1 MSNASDAFDVVVIG
15 SGPGGY
21 VAAIR
26 CAQLGLSTACVE
38 RENLGGICLN
48 WGCIP
53 TKALLRSA
61 EVLDTF
67 QHAKEFGIIA
77 GDVRPDFPAMI
88 QRSRAIAD
96 KVSKGVGFLFRKN
109 KIAHLQGTATLLARK
124 GPPQGFP
131 RAREARGPSSALDRS
146 PSVAWQ
152 PHKVQIEAG
161 SERKVIEAKHV
172 ILATGARAK
181 SLPGVE
187 LDGTRIIEYRKAMTL
202 PEQPRSL
209 VVLGAGAIG
218 VEFASFYRSLGS
230 EVTIVEFLP
239 RIVPNEDP
247 EISRELSRA
256 FEKKGIRLLAGHKL
270 TAAKNTGDRVA
281 ITVEPV
287 AGGGP
292 QSLEA
297 DVLLVAVGI
306 AANTENL
313 GLEAHGVALERGF
326 IKVDAE
332 NRCGDGLWAIGDVA
346 GRGLAHVAS
355 AEGVFVAEKL
365 AGVHA
370 PEIHYDAIP
379 SCTYCH
385 PEIASVGLTEEKAR
399 AQDIPIK
406 VGKMPFRALAKATAA
421 GDPNG
426 FVKVIWHAE
435 TGALVGAHLI
445 GPAVTDLIAEFTLAK
460 TTEVNA
466 ESLAYTIHAHP
477 TFAEALRIATE
488 DALGH
493 AVDL

>member
-1 MSNASDAFDVVVIG
+1 MSEPYDVIVIG

-26 CAQLGLSTACVE
+26 CAQLGLKTACVE
-38 RENLGGICLN
+38 RAELGGICLN

-53 TKALLRSA
+53 TKALLKSA
-61 EVLDTF
+61 EILE
-67 QHAKEFGIIA
+67 HAQRAKDFGILV
-77 GDVRPDFPAMI
+77 DNPRPDFPAI
-88 QRSRAIAD
+88 IKRSRDISD
-96 KVSKGVGFLFRKN
+96 KISKGVGFLFRKN
-109 KIAHLQGTATLLARK
+109 KIESIAGTATLLARS
-124 GPPQGFP
+124 GP
-131 RAREARGPSSALDRS
+131 
-146 PSVAWQ
+146 WQ
-152 PHKVQIEAG
+152 PHRVQIDQAG
-161 SERKVIEAKHV
+161 GARLVLETKHV

-181 SLPGVE
+181 SLPGIT
-187 LDGTRIIEYRKAMTL
+187 LDGERIIEYRKAMTL
-202 PEQPRSL
+202 PAQPKRM

-218 VEFASFYRSLGS
+218 VEFASFYRALGV

-247 EISRELSRA
+247 EISKELARA
-256 FEKKGIRLLAGHKL
+256 FERRGIQLLAGHKL
-270 TAAKNTGDRVA
+270 TSAKNAGDRVEMA
-281 ITVEPV
+281 VEPS
-287 AGGGP
+287 AGG
-292 QSLEA
+292 EA
-297 DVLLVAVGI
+297 RTLTADILLVAVGV

-313 GLEAHGVALERGF
+313 GLEAHGVALDRGF

-332 NRCGDGLWAIGDVA
+332 NRCGEGLWAIGDVI

-355 AEGVFVAEKL
+355 AEGVFVAEKI
-365 AGVHA
+365 AGAHA
-370 PEIHYDAIP
+370 PEVRYDAIP
-379 SCTYCH
+379 ACTYCH

-399 AQDIPIK
+399 AQNIPIK

-426 FVKVIWHAE
+426 FVKVLWHAE
-435 TGALVGAHLI
+435 TGALVGAHMI

>member
-1 MSNASDAFDVVVIG
+1 MSDTYDVVVIG

-26 CAQLGLSTACVE
+26 CAQLGLKTACVE

-61 EVLDTF
+61 ELLETM
-67 QHAKEFGIIA
+67 HRAKEFGIIA
-77 GDVRPDFPAMI
+77 GDIRPDFPAMI

-109 KIAHLQGTATLLARK
+109 KIAHLAGTATLL
-124 GPPQGFP
+124 P
-131 RAREARGPSSALDRS
+131 RTGAWKPHRIQIDAAGGPS
-146 PSVAWQ
+146 V
-152 PHKVQIEAG
+152 VET
-161 SERKVIEAKHV
+161 KHV
-172 ILATGARAK
+172 ILATGARAR
-181 SLPGVE
+181 SLPGIAI
-187 LDGTRIIEYRKAMTL
+187 DGERIIEYRKAMTL
-202 PEQPRSL
+202 PAQPRSM

-218 VEFASFYRSLGS
+218 VEFASFYRALGV

-247 EISRELSRA
+247 EISKELTRA
-256 FEKKGIRLLAGHKL
+256 FERRGFQLLTGHKL
-270 TAAKNTGDRVA
+270 TSAKNAGDRVEM
-281 ITVEPV
+281 TVEPG
-287 AGGGP
+287 AGG
-292 QSLEA
+292 EA
-297 DVLLVAVGI
+297 RALTADILLVAVGV

-313 GLEAHGVALERGF
+313 GLEAHGVALDRGF

-332 NRCGDGLWAIGDVA
+332 NRCGEGLWAIGDVI

-355 AEGVFVAEKL
+355 AEGVFVAEKI
-365 AGVHA
+365 AGAHA
-370 PEIHYDAIP
+370 PEVRYDAIP
-379 SCTYCH
+379 ACTYCH
-385 PEIASVGLTEEKAR
+385 PEIASVGLTEENAR
-399 AQDIPIK
+399 AQNIPIK
-406 VGKMPFRALAKATAA
+406 VGRMPFRALAKATAA

-435 TGALVGAHLI
+435 TGALVGAHMI

>member
-1 MSNASDAFDVVVIG
+1 MSDTYDVVVIG

-26 CAQLGLSTACVE
+26 CAQLGLKTACVE

-61 EVLDTF
+61 ELLETM
-67 QHAKEFGIIA
+67 HRAKEFGIIA
-77 GDVRPDFPAMI
+77 GDIRPDFPAMI
-88 QRSRAIAD
+88 QRSRGIAD

-109 KIAHLQGTATLLARK
+109 KIAHLAGTATLL
-124 GPPQGFP
+124 P
-131 RAREARGPSSALDRS
+131 RTGAWKPHRIQIDGAGGK
-146 PSVAWQ
+146 SV
-152 PHKVQIEAG
+152 VET
-161 SERKVIEAKHV
+161 KHV
-172 ILATGARAK
+172 ILATGARAR
-181 SLPGVE
+181 SLPGIAI
-187 LDGTRIIEYRKAMTL
+187 DGERIIEYRKAMTL
-202 PEQPRSL
+202 PAQPRSMI
-209 VVLGAGAIG
+209 VLGAGAIG
-218 VEFASFYRSLGS
+218 VEFASFYRSLGV

-239 RIVPNEDP
+239 RLVPNEDP
-247 EISRELSRA
+247 EVSKELARA
-256 FEKKGIRLLAGHKL
+256 FDKRGIQTLVGHKL
-270 TAAKNTGDRVA
+270 TSAKNAGDHVA
-281 ITVEPV
+281 ITAEPS
-287 AGGGP
+287 AGGEAR
-292 QSLEA
+292 SLTT
-297 DVLLVAVGI
+297 DILLVAVGV

-313 GLEAHGVALERGF
+313 GLEAHGVALDRGF

-332 NRCGDGLWAIGDVA
+332 NRCGDGLWAIGDVI

-355 AEGVFVAEKL
+355 AEGVFVAEKI
-365 AGVHA
+365 AGAHA
-370 PEIHYDAIP
+370 PEVRYDAIP
-379 SCTYCH
+379 ACTYCH

-399 AQDIPIK
+399 AQNIPIK
-406 VGKMPFRALAKATAA
+406 VGRMPFRALAKASAA
-421 GDPNG
+421 GDPSG
-426 FVKVIWHAE
+426 FVKVLWHAE
-435 TGALVGAHLI
+435 TGALVGAHMI

>member
-1 MSNASDAFDVVVIG
+1 MSDAFDVVVIG

-26 CAQLGLSTACVE
+26 CAQLGLRTACVE

-61 EVLDTF
+61 EVLETF
-67 QHAKEFGIIA
+67 HRAQEFGIIA
-77 GDVRPDFPAMI
+77 GEVRPDFPAMI
-88 QRSRAIAD
+88 QRSRGIAE
-96 KVSKGVGFLFRKN
+96 KVSKGVGFLFKKN
-109 KIAHLQGTATLLARK
+109 KIAHIAGTATLL
-124 GPPQGFP
+124 P
-131 RAREARGPSSALDRS
+131 RTPGKLHRLQIDANTGRS
-146 PSVAWQ
+146 
-152 PHKVQIEAG
+152 
-161 SERKVIEAKHV
+161 VIEAKHV

-181 SLPGVE
+181 SLPGIT
-187 LDGTRIIEYRKAMTL
+187 LDGERIIEYRKAMTL
-202 PEQPRSL
+202 PEQPKSII
-209 VVLGAGAIG
+209 VLGAGAIG
-218 VEFASFYRSLGS
+218 VEFASFYRSLGTR
-230 EVTIVEFLP
+230 VTIVEFLP
-239 RIVPNEDP
+239 RLVPNEDP
-247 EISRELSRA
+247 DISKELARA
-256 FEKKGIRLLAGHKL
+256 FDRKGIQLFVGHKL
-270 TAAKNTGDRVA
+270 TSAKVTGSQVA
-281 ITVEPV
+281 VTVEPA
-287 AGGGP
+287 AGGEP
-292 QSLEA
+292 RALEA
-297 DVLLVAVGI
+297 DILLVAVGV

-313 GLEAHGVALERGF
+313 GLEAHGITLERGF
-326 IKVDAE
+326 IKVDAA
-332 NRCGDGLWAIGDVA
+332 NRCGDGLWAIGDVT

-355 AEGVFVAEKL
+355 AEGVFVAEKI
-365 AGVHA
+365 AGAHA

-379 SCTYCH
+379 ACTYCH

-399 AQDIPIK
+399 AQNIPIK

>member
-1 MSNASDAFDVVVIG
+1 MADAYDVVVIG

-26 CAQLGLSTACVE
+26 CAQLGLKTACVE

-61 EVLDTF
+61 EVLETF
-67 QHAKEFGIIA
+67 HRAKEFGIIA
-77 GDVRPDFPAMI
+77 GDARADFPAMI
-88 QRSRAIAD
+88 QRSRGIAD
-96 KVSKGVGFLFRKN
+96 KVSKGVGFLFKKN
-109 KIAHLQGTATLLARK
+109 KITHIAGTATLLPRK
-124 GPPQGFP
+124 G
-131 RAREARGPSSALDRS
+131 
-146 PSVAWQ
+146 AWR
-152 PHKVQIEAG
+152 PHELQIDAG
-161 SERKVIEAKHV
+161 TTRQLIETKHV
-172 ILATGARAK
+172 ILATGARAR
-181 SLPGVE
+181 SLPGIV
-187 LDGTRIIEYRKAMTL
+187 LDGERIIEYRKAMTL
-202 PEQPRSL
+202 PEQPKSM

-218 VEFASFYRSLGS
+218 VEFASFYRTLGT

-239 RIVPNEDP
+239 RLVPNEDP
-247 EISRELSRA
+247 DISKELARA
-256 FEKKGIRLLAGHKL
+256 FERKGMKLLVGHKL
-270 TAAKNTGDRVA
+270 TQAKPAADHVA
-281 ITVEPV
+281 ITAEPTAGGDPV
-287 AGGGP
+287 A
-292 QSLEA
+292 LKA
-297 DVLLVAVGI
+297 DILLVAVGV
-306 AANTENL
+306 AANIENI
-313 GLEAHGVALERGF
+313 GLEAHDVALERGF
-326 IKVDAE
+326 IKVDAS
-332 NRCGDGLWAIGDVA
+332 NRCGDNLWAIGDVI

-355 AEGVFVAEKL
+355 AEGVFVAEKI

-379 SCTYCH
+379 ACTYCH

-399 AQDIPIK
+399 AQNIPIK

>member
-1 MSNASDAFDVVVIG
+1 MSDVYDVVVIG

-26 CAQLGLSTACVE
+26 CAQLGLKTACVE

-67 QHAKEFGIIA
+67 HHAKEFGIIT
-77 GDVRPDFPAMI
+77 GEVRADFPAII
-88 QRSRAIAD
+88 QRSRGIAE
-96 KVSKGVGFLFRKN
+96 KVSKGVGFLFKKN
-109 KIAHLQGTATLLARK
+109 KIAHLAGTATLL
-124 GPPQGFP
+124 P
-131 RAREARGPSSALDRS
+131 RSQPWR
-146 PSVAWQ
+146 
-152 PHKVQIEAG
+152 PHKIQIDAASG
-161 SERKVIEAKHV
+161 RSEIETKHV
-172 ILATGARAK
+172 ILATGARAR
-181 SLPGVE
+181 SLPGID
-187 LDGTRIIEYRKAMTL
+187 LDGERIIEYRKAMTL
-202 PEQPRSL
+202 PAQPKSL

-218 VEFASFYRSLGS
+218 VEFASFYRSLGT

-239 RIVPNEDP
+239 RLVPNEDP
-247 EISRELSRA
+247 DISKELARA
-256 FEKKGIRLLAGHKL
+256 FDKRGLQQLVGHKL
-270 TAAKNTGDRVA
+270 TSAKNAGDHVA
-281 ITVEPV
+281 ITVEPA
-287 AGGGP
+287 AGG
-292 QSLEA
+292 EA
-297 DVLLVAVGI
+297 RELTADILLVAVGV

-313 GLEAHGVALERGF
+313 GLEAHAIALDRGF
-326 IKVDAE
+326 IKVDAH
-332 NRCGDGLWAIGDVA
+332 NRCGDLLWAIGVVI

-355 AEGVFVAEKL
+355 AEGVFVAETI
-365 AGVHA
+365 AGAHA

-379 SCTYCH
+379 ACTYCH
-385 PEIASVGLTEEKAR
+385 PEIASVGLTEEKAK
-399 AQDIPIK
+399 AQNIPIK
-406 VGKMPFRALAKATAA
+406 VGKMPFRALAKALAA
-421 GDPNG
+421 NEPDG

-435 TGALVGAHLI
+435 TGALVGAHMI

>member
-1 MSNASDAFDVVVIG
+1 MSDPYDVVVIG

-26 CAQLGLSTACVE
+26 CAQLGLKTACVE

-61 EVLDTF
+61 ELLETMHRA
-67 QHAKEFGIIA
+67 QEFGILV
-77 GDVRPDFPAMI
+77 GEVRADFPAVI

-109 KIAHLQGTATLLARK
+109 KIAHLAGTATLLARTDPWK
-124 GPPQGFP
+124 
-131 RAREARGPSSALDRS
+131 
-146 PSVAWQ
+146 
-152 PHKVQIEAG
+152 PHRVQIDGAG
-161 SERKVIEAKHV
+161 GRSVVETKHV
-172 ILATGARAK
+172 ILATGARAR
-181 SLPGVE
+181 SLPGIAI
-187 LDGTRIIEYRKAMTL
+187 DGERIIEYRKAMTL
-202 PEQPRSL
+202 PAQPRSM

-218 VEFASFYRSLGS
+218 VEFASFYRALGV

-247 EISRELSRA
+247 EISRELARA
-256 FEKKGIRLLAGHKL
+256 FERRGIQLLAGHKL
-270 TAAKNTGDRVA
+270 TSANNAGDHVA
-281 ITVEPV
+281 ITAEPS
-287 AGGGP
+287 AGGEP
-292 QSLEA
+292 RALTA
-297 DVLLVAVGI
+297 DILLVAVGV

-313 GLEAHGVALERGF
+313 GLPAHGVALDRGF
-326 IKVDAE
+326 IQVDAR
-332 NRCGDGLWAIGDVA
+332 NRCGDGLWAIGDVI

-355 AEGVFVAEKL
+355 AEGVFVAETI

-370 PEIHYDAIP
+370 PEVRYDAIP
-379 SCTYCH
+379 ACTYCH

-399 AQDIPIK
+399 AQNIPIK
-406 VGKMPFRALAKATAA
+406 VGRMPFRALAKAAAA

>member
-1 MSNASDAFDVVVIG
+1 MSDTYDVVVIG

-26 CAQLGLSTACVE
+26 CAQLGLKTACVE

-61 EVLDTF
+61 ELLETM
-67 QHAKEFGIIA
+67 HRAKEFGIIA
-77 GDVRPDFPAMI
+77 GDIRPDFPAMI

-109 KIAHLQGTATLLARK
+109 KVAHLAGTATLL
-124 GPPQGFP
+124 P
-131 RAREARGPSSALDRS
+131 RTGAWKPHRIQIDGTSGRS
-146 PSVAWQ
+146 V
-152 PHKVQIEAG
+152 VET
-161 SERKVIEAKHV
+161 RHV
-172 ILATGARAK
+172 ILATGARAR
-181 SLPGVE
+181 SLPGIA
-187 LDGTRIIEYRKAMTL
+187 LDGERIIEYRKAMTL
-202 PEQPRSL
+202 PAQPRSM

-218 VEFASFYRSLGS
+218 VEFASFYRALGV

-247 EISRELSRA
+247 EISKELTRA
-256 FEKKGIRLLAGHKL
+256 FERRGIQLLAGHKL
-270 TAAKNTGDRVA
+270 TSAKNAGDHVA
-281 ITVEPV
+281 ITAEPS
-287 AGGGP
+287 AGGEAR
-292 QSLEA
+292 SLTA
-297 DVLLVAVGI
+297 DILLVAVGV

-313 GLEAHGVALERGF
+313 GLEAHGIALDRGF

-332 NRCGDGLWAIGDVA
+332 NRCGDGLWAIGDVI

-355 AEGVFVAEKL
+355 AEGVFVAEKI
-365 AGVHA
+365 AGAHA
-370 PEIHYDAIP
+370 PEVRYDAIP
-379 SCTYCH
+379 ACTYCH

-399 AQDIPIK
+399 AQNIPIK
-406 VGKMPFRALAKATAA
+406 VGKMPFRALAKASAA
-421 GDPNG
+421 GDPSG
-426 FVKVIWHAE
+426 FVKVLWHAE
-435 TGALVGAHLI
+435 TGALVGAHMI